1 MSVQKFLRDS
11 LQDEDRQAPEKASP
25 GESFKDYDTDCHSM
39 VCAGCSCLCDD
50 ISYYLKGGVVVR
62 TMNLCEAGWKR
73 IGSARAEDR
82 LSPLSP
88 SLLSDRIEHAAEIL
102 RSHGPPLVLGAD
114 GVEEA
119 AIRASMRLAR
129 QLQGIWLPWA
139 FPGIRIF
146 YERARRFGWATALL
160 DEVRDHADL
169 VIFWRADPLETHHR
183 HLSRYSFFA
192 RGRFTERG
200 NLDRS
205 LAAVSSDKA
214 VIEPLCQ
221 QFLRAPAELDV
232 PLIEALADR
241 REPQGLDPRD
251 FSSFVGALERSWYIA
266 LFIDPGKV
274 AAEALDAVFQWS
286 SRVNAEGRRRMVIL
300 PLWKA
305 GSNVEGFC
313 RVSLEQNATP
323 WGADFSPGSEGPADR
338 ATVWQDLAGTVGSL
352 LVIPPGVDLFQGG
365 TLPACLAEKPRI
377 VIDPFK
383 QTPLQSAEVVIPAAL
398 PGLEH
403 DGVFFRADGLPLE
416 ARRPEGLANHGYP
429 SVFDVL
435 SRLRTGG
442 P

>member
-1 MSVQKFLRDS
+1 M
-11 LQDEDRQAPEKASP
+11 QDEDRRAPEKASP
-25 GESFKDYDTDCHSM
+25 GESLEEYDADCHSM

-50 ISYYLKGGVVVR
+50 ISYYLKGGMVVR
-62 TMNLCEAGWKR
+62 TVNLCEVGWKR
-73 IGSARAEDR
+73 ICSVHAEDR
-82 LSPLSP
+82 LPPPSP
-88 SLLSDRIEHAAEIL
+88 SLLSDRLEHAAGIL

-119 AIRASMRLAR
+119 AIRASMQLAG
-129 QLQGIWLPWA
+129 QLEGIWLPWA
-139 FPGIRIF
+139 FPAIRSF
-146 YERARRFGWATALL
+146 YERAGRFGWATALL

-205 LAAVSSDKA
+205 LAAVCSDKA

-221 QFLRAPAELDV
+221 QFLRAPVDRDV
-232 PLIEALADR
+232 PLIEALSGRCA
-241 REPQGLDPRD
+241 PQGLDPRD
-251 FSSFVGALERSWYIA
+251 FSSFVGALERSAYIA
-266 LFIDPGKV
+266 LFVDPQKV
-274 AAEALDAVFQWS
+274 AAETLDAMFQWS
-286 SRVNAEGRRRMVIL
+286 SRVNAQGRRRMVIL

-305 GSNVEGFC
+305 GPNVEGFC
-313 RVSLEQNATP
+313 RISLEQNATP
-323 WGADFSPGSEGPADR
+323 WGADFSRGSKGPSDSA
-338 ATVWQDLAGTVGSL
+338 AGWRELSGRVGSL
-352 LVIPPGVDLFQGG
+352 LVIPSGTDPFDGR
-365 TLPACLAEKPRI
+365 TLPGCLAEKPRI

-383 QTPLQSAEVVIPAAL
+383 QTRRQSAEVVIPAAL

-403 DGVFFRADGLPLE
+403 DGVFFRADGLPLV
-416 ARRPEGLANHGYP
+416 ARRPEGLADNGYP

-435 SRLRTGG
+435 SRMRTGG